1 MRYFIIIL
9 LVTFHFFSALL
20 YSQTSEYGNLEVYS
34 RETVFSTFGYFSGS
48 FPLSEYVGGERIDIH
63 GLNYTNY
70 YDISN
75 IGRFVPS
82 NELEIRLLLKGAFKI
97 GGGLGETTIDNSS
110 GLYPS
115 EQVKYYM
122 INIDLFTLSFQ
133 PEITYVFKDG
143 YALTLF
149 MGLDIINCGGNVALL
164 EEGVLS
170 KHTVASINIVPLCFR
185 PGIFFDFGRSVIG
198 IAGQINTTNI
208 FEYRVLGKE
217 LYPGMT
223 GAKSFDAFIRKFEFQ
238 IIYTF

>member
-1 MRYFIIIL
+1 MRY
-9 LVTFHFFSALL
+9 LVIFLVAVIHFFTSST

-48 FPLSEYVGGERIDIH
+48 FPLSEYVGGERIDMN

-70 YDISN
+70 YDLVNISTL
-75 IGRFVPS
+75 VPS
-82 NELEIRLLLKGAFKI
+82 NDLEIRFVLKGAFKI
-97 GGGLGETTIDNSS
+97 GGAMGEKTIDNSL

-115 EQVKYYM
+115 EVVKYYM
-122 INIDLFTLSFQ
+122 INVDLFTLSFQ
-133 PEITYVFKDG
+133 PEITYIFKDG

-149 MGLDIINCGGNVALL
+149 MGLDILNLGGNVAIL

-170 KHTVASINIVPLCFR
+170 KHTVASINAAPLCFR
-185 PGIFFDFGRSVIG
+185 PGLLFDFGRSAVG
-198 IAGQINTTNI
+198 IAGQFNSNNI
-208 FEYRVLGKE
+208 FEYRVLGTE
-217 LYPGMT
+217 LYPGKN